1 MKNIIRWFIA
11 NTVAANLL
19 MIFIIIAGLFTL
31 SRLRMEV
38 FPDIT
43 IGIVNVTIVYPGASP
58 EDIEESICVRVEE
71 KIQGIDGV
79 KRITSSSNEG
89 YGSVNVEIENG
100 EDINEIASF
109 PDAAEKPT
117 VRSFEGSPEVIT
129 VAVHGHTD
137 EKSLIS
143 IAEKV
148 RDEINDLPEVT
159 QTRLT
164 KKPREISIEISE
176 NTLQKYG
183 LSFDYIAGR
192 IRSSSMDVPGGAIE
206 TSDGEILIRSQ
217 GQAYTGEEFGLIPE
231 TN

>member
-100 EDINEIASF
+100 EDINEIEDKIKTQIDAITSF
-109 PDAAEKPT
+109 PDAAEKPII
-117 VRSFEGSPEVIT
+117 RSFEGSPEVIT

-148 RDEINDLPEVT
+148 RYEINDLPEVT

-164 KKPREISIEISE
+164 KKPR
-176 NTLQKYG
+176 
-183 LSFDYIAGR
+183 
-192 IRSSSMDVPGGAIE
+192 
-206 TSDGEILIRSQ
+206 
-217 GQAYTGEEFGLIPE
+217 
-231 TN
+231 